1 MSDACPLEPPARG
14 IRLSMLAVVTY
25 RSYHDAT
32 TVWAF
37 VVAILIVLVAGWYIR
52 RRR

>member
-1 MSDACPLEPPARG
+1 
-14 IRLSMLAVVTY
+14 MLALTAY
-25 RSYHDAT
+25 RSYYGAT

-37 VVAILIVLVAGWYIR
+37 VVAILIALVAGWYIR

>member
-1 MSDACPLEPPARG
+1 MHALVA
-14 IRLSMLAVVTY
+14 Y
-25 RSYHDAT
+25 RSYDSAV

>member
-1 MSDACPLEPPARG
+1 MCRLKAYARG
-14 IRLSMLAVVTY
+14 IRLNMLALTAY
-25 RSYHDAT
+25 RSYHGAT

-52 RRR
+52 RQG

>member
-1 MSDACPLEPPARG
+1 
-14 IRLSMLAVVTY
+14 MLALIAY
-25 RSYHDAT
+25 RSYHGTT

-37 VVAILIVLVAGWYIR
+37 VVAILIVLAAGWYIR

>member
-1 MSDACPLEPPARG
+1 
-14 IRLSMLAVVTY
+14 MLALGAY
-25 RSYHDAT
+25 RSYHAAT
-32 TVWAF
+32 TVWSF